1 MLHLNDLHCTK
12 IVDALRTREVEYRRE
27 AGIRV
32 LLGEQNLLDQ
42 AFQLRAHPLGQ
53 LLFKEFLALGKV
65 QLKMADAED
74 F

>member
-1 MLHLNDLHCTK
+1 VFV
-12 IVDALRTREVEYRRE
+12 IAEFQI
-27 AGIRV
+27 AV

-65 QLKMADAED
+65 QLKMAIVED